1 MPTYEYACKLCG
13 HEFEI
18 FQPITAD
25 SLKRCP
31 VCKKQGL
38 RRIISGG
45 AGLIFKGSGF
55 YETDYK
61 RSAAYAT
68 DKAAA
73 ASASKPTETKSTDAK
88 PAPAKSAEAKT
99 GDAKPKP
106 KPEPAK
112 TPAAK
117 TAKT

>member
-13 HEFEI
+13 HEFET
-18 FQPITAD
+18 FQPITAAP
-25 SLKRCP
+25 LKRCP
-31 VCKKQGL
+31 ACKKQGL
-38 RRIISGG
+38 RRLISGG

-61 RSAAYAT
+61 RSDAYSK

-73 ASASKPTETKSTDAK
+73 TSASKPAESKPAESKSADAK
-88 PAPAKSAEAKT
+88 PAE
-99 GDAKPKP
+99 AKPKS

-112 TPAAK
+112 PAAAK